1 MMGAMKGRKAVDG
14 LKSSS
19 RIVSSRKI
27 MNQCLHSA
35 SPIDV
40 SPIIKVGNSEATQL
54 VVMCRLLTFVNV
66 CGGGRDVCHP
76 FSSIHFWPRTERTME
91 IVDNDEQQHQGDYD
105 DDDVEDDVDQQQRPN
120 FPQLSAVEAFGGKT
134 EYRRIRCPPHRMTP
148 LRNEWEHLMSPIVEF
163 LKLQIRFNPKNRS
176 VELKTSEFTEDP
188 GAIQKG
194 QDFIEAFMMG
204 FEIQDAVAM
213 LRLDDLFIDSFMV
226 TDVKILNG
234 DHLSRAIG
242 RVAGQ
247 DGKTKYAIEN
257 ATRTRIVIADQKIH
271 IMGSFA
277 NIKLARDA
285 ICNLIMG
292 APPGKVYNQMRNVAR
307 RLNERF

>member
-1 MMGAMKGRKAVDG
+1 MKKKNFFFNLIKEGNQNK
-14 LKSSS
+14 LKEIIKNKNKLKELQQQEKEQEEQEQQQEEQEEQQQERPNYPQISNKDISSS
-19 RIVSSRKI
+19 SS
-27 MNQCLHSA
+27 
-35 SPIDV
+35 
-40 SPIIKVGNSEATQL
+40 
-54 VVMCRLLTFVNV
+54 F
-66 CGGGRDVCHP
+66 
-76 FSSIHFWPRTERTME
+76 
-91 IVDNDEQQHQGDYD
+91 
-105 DDDVEDDVDQQQRPN
+105 
-120 FPQLSAVEAFGGKT
+120 

-148 LRNEWEHLMSPIVEF
+148 LKNEWDNIMSPIVEY
-163 LKLQIRFNPKNRS
+163 LKLQIRFNPQNRS
-176 VELKTSEFTEDP
+176 VELKTSELTEDY

-204 FEIQDAVAM
+204 FEIQDAIAL

-226 TDVKILNG
+226 TDVKILHG

-242 RVAGQ
+242 RIAGQ

-257 ATRTRIVIADQKIH
+257 ATKTRIVIADQKVH